1 MYGNFIKKKP
11 IYSGGG
17 DEGKKK
23 SNPPTMGTNSMNIVR
38 NTTTP
43 NIQRVISVPKS
54 SIM

>member
-11 IYSGGG
+11 IYSG
-17 DEGKKK
+17 DEDKKK